1 MNSQAVASSSER
13 AFWELRS
20 RCSGCVSGTVC
31 SSFLLVRHGAGKGVA
46 SMKHPLR
53 IMREVG
59 WF

>member
-1 MNSQAVASSSER
+1 MNSQAVASSAEK

-20 RCSGCVSGTVC
+20 CHSGCVSGMVC
-31 SSFLLVRHGAGKGVA
+31 NLFPLVRHGADKGAA